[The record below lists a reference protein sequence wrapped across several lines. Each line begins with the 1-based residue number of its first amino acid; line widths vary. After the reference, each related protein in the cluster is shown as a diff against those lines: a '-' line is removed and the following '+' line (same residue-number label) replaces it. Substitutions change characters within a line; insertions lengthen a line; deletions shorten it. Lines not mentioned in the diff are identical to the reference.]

1 MALYDNIITRA
12 GATALIPEAVSREII
27 QSVPEQ
33 SAVMRFARRLPNM
46 TSAQLR
52 MPVLSGLITAG
63 FVDGDTGLKPTSN
76 LLWENKYINAAELA
90 CIVPIPEK
98 VLDDVA
104 YDVWGEVRPR
114 IIEAMGKAFDQAVL
128 YGTNAPADWPDG
140 IVPDAVASGQGVTL
154 GANGDLYDDI
164 MGEDGVIA
172 KVEEDGFMV
181 TGHIAALTLRAKL
194 RGLRDLQGQP
204 LFMRTMQAAT
214 DYELDGVPVA
224 FPRNGAVDPDEA
236 LLVSGD
242 FSQLV
247 YSIRQDVTYKLLTE
261 SVIMDANK
269 AIVYNL
275 PQQDMVALRV
285 VMRLGWQVPN
295 PLNNINTD
303 GGTRYPFAVLLPA
316 GA

>member
-1 MALYDNIITRA
+1 MALYDQYISRTNA
-12 GATALIPEAVSREII
+12 AALIPEAVSREII
-27 QSVPEQ
+27 QSVPET

-52 MPVLSGLITAG
+52 MPVLAGLITAG

-76 LLWENKYINAAELA
+76 VAWENKFINAAELA

-98 VLDDVA
+98 VLDDTA

-114 IIEAMGKAFDQAVL
+114 IVEAMGKAFDQAVL

-140 IVPDAVASGQGVTL
+140 IVPEAVAAGQAVTL

-164 MGEDGVIA
+164 MGENGVIA
-172 KVEEDGFMV
+172 LVEEDGFMV
-181 TGHIAALTLRAKL
+181 TGHVAALTMRAKL

-214 DYELDGVPVA
+214 DYELDGVPVE
-224 FPRNGAVDPDEA
+224 FPRNGAVDPNEA

-242 FSQLV
+242 FTQLV
-247 YSIRQDVTYKLLTE
+247 YAIRQDVTYKLLTE

-269 AIVYNL
+269 TIIYNL

-285 VMRLGWQVPN
+285 VMRVGWQVPN
-295 PLNNINTD
+295 PLNNVNTD
-303 GGTRYPFAVLLPA
+303 AGTRYPFAVLLPA

>member
-1 MALYDNIITRA
+1 VALYDQYISRTNA
-12 GATALIPEAVSREII
+12 AALIPEAVSREII
-27 QSVPEQ
+27 QSVPET

-76 LLWENKYINAAELA
+76 ISWENKFINAAELA

-98 VLDDVA
+98 VLDDTA

-114 IIEAMGKAFDQAVL
+114 IVEAMGKAFDMAVL

-140 IVPDAVASGQGVTL
+140 IVPEAVAAGQAVTL

-164 MGEDGVIA
+164 MGENGVIA
-172 KVEEDGFMV
+172 LVEEDGFMV
-181 TGHIAALTLRAKL
+181 TGHVAALTMRAKL

-214 DYELDGVPVA
+214 DYELDGVPVE
-224 FPRNGAVDPDEA
+224 FPRNGAVDPNEA

-242 FSQLV
+242 FTQLV
-247 YSIRQDVTYKLLTE
+247 YAIRQDVTYKLLTE

-269 AIVYNL
+269 TIIYNL

-295 PLNNINTD
+295 PLNNVNTD
-303 GGTRYPFAVLLPA
+303 SGTRYPFAVLLPA

>member
-1 MALYDNIITRA
+1 MGLYDNIITRT
-12 GATALIPEAVSREII
+12 GAAALIPEAVSREII

-33 SAVMRFARRLPNM
+33 SAVMRFGRRLPNM
-46 TSAQLR
+46 TTAQLR
-52 MPVLSGLITAG
+52 MPVLTGLITAG

-76 LLWENKYINAAELA
+76 LAWDNKYINAAELA

-98 VLDDVA
+98 VLDDVG
-104 YDVWGEVRPR
+104 YDVWAEVRPR

-140 IVPDAVASGQGVTL
+140 LVPEAIAAGQGVTL

-164 MGEDGVIA
+164 MGEGGVLA

-181 TGHIAALTLRAKL
+181 TGHIAAMSLRAKL

-214 DYELDGVPVA
+214 DYELDGVPVE
-224 FPRNGAVDPDEA
+224 FPKNGAVDPAEA

-242 FSQLV
+242 FTQLV
-247 YSIRQDVTYKLLTE
+247 YAIRQDVTYKVLTE
-261 SVIMDANK
+261 AVIMDASK
-269 AIVYNL
+269 TIVYNL

-295 PLNNINTD
+295 PLNNMNTD
-303 GGTRYPFAVLLPA
+303 AGTRYPFAVLLPA

>member
-1 MALYDNIITRA
+1 MGLYDQYISRTNA
-12 GATALIPEAVSREII
+12 ASLIPEAVSREII
-27 QSVPEQ
+27 QSVPET

-52 MPVLSGLITAG
+52 MPVLAGLITAG

-76 LLWENKYINAAELA
+76 ISWENKFINAAELA

-104 YDVWGEVRPR
+104 YDVWGEIRPR
-114 IIEAMGKAFDQAVL
+114 IVEALGKAFDQAVL

-140 IVPDAVASGQGVTL
+140 LVPDAVAAGNSVTL

-164 MGEDGVIA
+164 MGEGGVIA
-172 KVEEDGFMV
+172 QVEADGFMV
-181 TGHIAALTLRAKL
+181 TGHIGAMTMRAKL

-214 DYELDGVPVA
+214 DYELDGVPVE
-224 FPRNGAVDPDEA
+224 FPRNGAVDPAEA

-242 FSQLV
+242 FTQLV
-247 YSIRQDVTYKLLTE
+247 YSIRQDVTYKLLDQA
-261 SVIMDANK
+261 VIMNADKSIA
-269 AIVYNL
+269 YNL

-295 PLNNINTD
+295 PLNNMNTD
-303 GGTRYPFAVLLPA
+303 AGSRYPFAALLPA